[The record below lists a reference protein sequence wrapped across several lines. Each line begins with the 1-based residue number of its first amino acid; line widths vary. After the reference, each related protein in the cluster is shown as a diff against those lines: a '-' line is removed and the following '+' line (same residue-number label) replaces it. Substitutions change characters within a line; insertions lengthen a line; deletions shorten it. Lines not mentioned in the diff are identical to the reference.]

1 MSRVSWVSCDY
12 CNVLA
17 VQEHILSMVILYNEI
32 EISYTAL
39 WGFACFLSFITRP
52 LLSSPVQAVFEIQP
66 VLTLSRV

>member
-39 WGFACFLSFITRP
+39 WGFACFPSFITRP
-52 LLSSPVQAVFEIQP
+52 IHVRFYPLLFE
-66 VLTLSRV
+66 L